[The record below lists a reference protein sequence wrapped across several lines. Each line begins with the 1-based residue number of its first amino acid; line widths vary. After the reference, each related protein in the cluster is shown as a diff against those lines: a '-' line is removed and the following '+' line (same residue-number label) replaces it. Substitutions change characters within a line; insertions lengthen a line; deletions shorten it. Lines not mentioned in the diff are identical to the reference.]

1 MDIDFI
7 TQRVEDVFDL
17 LDRKLVRRLDVFVFA
32 QSALWHSCADRQLLL
47 ADAAFLAKFSE

>member
-32 QSALWHSCADRQLLL
+32 QSALRHSCADRQLLL